1 MSVFVAAHNIIS
13 ALGFTSEE
21 NGEQVFAGKSGI
33 ALVADTA
40 LSPVEFPAA
49 LIDKNRLKK
58 EYDEIASS
66 AEELSHF
73 DQIIR
78 LSANKALNGSGID
91 ASSRKTIII
100 LSTTKGNIGELAKG
114 KNAEQVQLWQ
124 SAHRLAQFLNNPN
137 EPMVVSNACISG
149 VAAILMGKRLID
161 GGKYDHAIV
170 VGADLLSRFVV
181 SGFQSFHSLSAQPC
195 RPFDKNRDG
204 LSLGEGAAT
213 VVLTNQQLPAP
224 ALEVVNGATSN
235 DANHISGPSRTG
247 EGLLIA
253 INKALGE
260 DRAVDFI
267 SAHGTATPYNDDMES
282 KAISR
287 AGLSQVPVNSMKGYF
302 GHTLGAA
309 GVIESIISMMS
320 LTANKQVKT
329 LGYSEFGVAEE
340 ITIAT
345 ESKDQHMNKVL
356 KVASGFGGCNAALV
370 IEKHG

>member
-13 ALGFTSEE
+13 ALGFTSGE
-21 NGEQVFAGKSGI
+21 NGEQVFAGRSGI
-33 ALVADTA
+33 KPVSDTA

-49 LIDKNRLKK
+49 LIDKNRLEKA
-58 EYDEIASS
+58 YLEIASS
-66 AEELSHF
+66 DEELSHF

-78 LSANKALNGSGID
+78 LSAHTALKESGVD
-91 ASSRKTIII
+91 GTSNRTIII

-114 KNAEQVQLWQ
+114 KTADQVQLWQ
-124 SAHRLAQFLNNPN
+124 SAQRLAQFLNNPN
-137 EPMVVSNACISG
+137 EPVVVSNACISG
-149 VAAILMGKRLID
+149 VAAILMGKRWID
-161 GGKYDHAIV
+161 SGQYDHAIV

-181 SGFQSFHSLSAQPC
+181 SGFQSFHSLSAQAC

-213 VVLTNQQLPAP
+213 VVLTNQPQRESSL
-224 ALEVVNGATSN
+224 LIVNGATSN

-260 DRAVDFI
+260 EREVDFI

-287 AGLSQVPVNSMKGYF
+287 AGLDKVPVNSLKGYF

-309 GVIESIISMMS
+309 GVIETIISMMS
-320 LTANKQVKT
+320 LTENKLVKT
-329 LGYSEFGVAEE
+329 LGYSEFGVAEK

-345 ESKDQHMNKVL
+345 ESKEQIISKVL